1 MKKQTLVII
10 GILILVI
17 VGVYLYMRTKKATNT
32 SAIHTSGGASSI
44 PAEVLR
50 EPTAD
55 WIGESLTVGGVK
67 FVVVNG
73 QWQRA

>member
-1 MKKQTLVII
+1 MKKQTLIII
-10 GILILVI
+10 GILILAVVGI
-17 VGVYLYMRTKKATNT
+17 VVYMRSRKT
-32 SAIHTSGGASSI
+32 SSTLFSPGTTDI

-67 FVVVNG
+67 YVVVNG